1 MSRFVRVSNR
11 KDGTRD
17 PERYHSYVCF
27 NHELLTAKLNA
38 YVVSPRALR
47 LIHGY
52 LPNRKQRTTIDDK
65 YYSWS
70 EILFGV
76 PQWPIF
82 VKLFFNIF
90 LAYLFL
96 VVKEIDIVSYVGDN
110 TPFIVEENIK
120 NVTTSIEEIF
130 STSFD

>member
-1 MSRFVRVSNR
+1 MFTEIVSQTCYYYNIQQGKMNTEKKEHFILSRFVRVSNR

-52 LPNRKQRTTIDDK
+52 LPNRKKRTTIDDK
-65 YYSWS
+65 Y
-70 EILFGV
+70 
-76 PQWPIF
+76 
-82 VKLFFNIF
+82 
-90 LAYLFL
+90 
-96 VVKEIDIVSYVGDN
+96 
-110 TPFIVEENIK
+110 
-120 NVTTSIEEIF
+120 
-130 STSFD
+130 